1 MIALTA
7 SRLYTPLESIEQPVV
22 LLDGGQIA
30 EISSQAERPLPQ
42 GAQQV
47 DFGDSILAPG
57 YVDIHIHG
65 GAGHDVME
73 KDPGALPA
81 GEALLAKHGVTSYL
95 PTTVTASGDHILSA
109 LDRLATAIENAE
121 RDPDSRGRR
130 AQPVGIHLEGPFISF
145 ERRGVHPPQDLLP

>member
-22 LLDGGQIA
+22 LIDGGRIVDVGRRNT
-30 EISSQAERPLPQ
+30 RPLPP
-42 GAQQV
+42 GAQQI
-47 DFGDSILAPG
+47 DFPDSILAPG

-73 KDPGALPA
+73 TDPAALPA
-81 GEALLAKHGVTSYL
+81 VEQLLAKHGVTSYL
-95 PTTVTASGDHILSA
+95 PTTVTASGDHILAA

-121 RDPDSRGRR
+121 RDSGSRGLR
-130 AQPVGIHLEGPFISF
+130 AQPVGIHL
-145 ERRGVHPPQDLLP
+145 

>member
-7 SRLYTPLESIEQPVV
+7 SRLFTPLESVEQPVI
-22 LLDGGQIA
+22 LLDGAKIV
-30 EISSQAERPLPQ
+30 EVSSRSERPLPR

-73 KDPGALPA
+73 TDPGALPA
-81 GEALLAKHGVTSYL
+81 VEQLLAKHGVTSYL
-95 PTTVTASGDHILSA
+95 PTTVTASGDHILEIGRASC
-109 LDRLATAIENAE
+109 RE
-121 RDPDSRGRR
+121 R
-130 AQPVGIHLEGPFISF
+130 V
-145 ERRGVHPPQDLLP
+145 